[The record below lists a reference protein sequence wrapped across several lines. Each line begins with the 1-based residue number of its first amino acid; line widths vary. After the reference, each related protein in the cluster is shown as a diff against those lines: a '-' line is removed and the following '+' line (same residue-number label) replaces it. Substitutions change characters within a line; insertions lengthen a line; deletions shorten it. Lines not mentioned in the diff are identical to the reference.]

1 MINLIGSTI
10 EHYQILAKIRETPTR
25 VLFKAHSTRS
35 QSYVALEV
43 VKTAWLPPE
52 ALLDL
57 LNEQV
62 HRISDLIHPNIAV
75 PLETGL
81 HAGLIYIA
89 YNFSPAQPMR
99 RFFNRTYP
107 WKEMAREFVS
117 IAHAMAYAHEN
128 DVVHG
133 ALHPSS
139 IVLDDKR
146 NPILFDFGLE
156 RIITDYVLT
165 HAPGTWINR
174 WGFEYRA
181 LKQLSGSEPDKQGD
195 IYALGVMLHE
205 WLIGK
210 IPQLAPTLLG
220 TLRTRKSAPMIK
232 RKEAAS
238 VPPVVRSMIQRCIA
252 LDPSER
258 YQSMQEV
265 YIVLARGA
273 LDMSLTKKMVR
284 KPLAIPSQRF
294 GLKRGQIRWI
304 GFAALLTG
312 LVLLLFVN
320 WPTMSAALTPAMV
333 TPTLTKLPP
342 TSTPTLKPTGTL
354 PPTPTSIP
362 PTATPLIFPVSQGIP
377 ITSAVDRIL
386 SPDNVDE
393 MVMLTVWGI
402 GNVNRLASAPDGVS
416 LVAGSSIGIFVFDP
430 RTLQLERYIDT
441 RSSIT
446 ALEFSQDGRMVAT
459 GDDEGL
465 IQIWDAQTWDESAA
479 PYSGHLEAILDLA
492 FSPDGT
498 RLASVDGASRLI
510 QWQVNSAD
518 GPQPQRIEIMGGV
531 TSLAYSGNGDR
542 IVTGGNDLLIN
553 VWDAATLTLQQKKG
567 FSGKIVDIAAVRG
580 ADDLFVIGGNNQ
592 RVELLKLG
600 SEVTLGEVGS
610 LRYPLTD
617 VAASPNGR
625 YIAAGDLNGGIAV
638 WDVSSEK
645 VQEVKRPVNYVLGD
659 AAYLTSPGSLHS
671 LSFSPDGRLVFS
683 GFHNGI
689 IRSLD
694 ATSGA
699 DVRQNLTLNGHIR
712 SMALSHNS
720 RFLITQQDND
730 ILSVWDL
737 QSGAILYQVQ
747 GELKSGDPFSQDDKS
762 FAIASVGISP
772 GMVMVYDTES
782 GREIHSIRS
791 QPKLRTIQFINKDT
805 QLLGVYDTFVELWS
819 MSSGQKLETKP
830 EFDGSG
836 CQTIKDINGLSLISI
851 TNYQYV
857 VTNNANKRGLC
868 VFSPLAWTT
877 AFNEDKGLIAFGG
890 ESVLSMID
898 ARNPAKGAQ
907 NLQGVNRKNIVRVA
921 ISPNGD
927 LIAAVF
933 ADHSIH
939 IWDTVTRQELT
950 NVKDG
955 LYGHA
960 DVITDLRFT
969 PDGKLLI
976 SVSLD
981 GTIRLW
987 GVPY

>member
-10 EHYQILAKIRETPTR
+10 EHYQLLAKIRETPTR

-35 QSYVALEV
+35 QTYVALEV
-43 VKTAWLPPE
+43 VKSAWLPPE
-52 ALLDL
+52 PLLDL
-57 LNEQV
+57 LNEQIR
-62 HRISDLIHPNIAV
+62 RISDLIHPNIAA
-75 PLETGL
+75 PLETGI

-128 DVVHG
+128 NVVHG
-133 ALHPSS
+133 SLHPSS

-146 NPILFDFGLE
+146 NPVLFDFGLE
-156 RIITDYVLT
+156 RIITDYILA
-165 HAPGTWINR
+165 HAPGAWVNR

-181 LKQLSGSEPDKQGD
+181 LKQLSGAKPDKQGD

-210 IPQLAPTLLG
+210 IPQLEPTLLG
-220 TLRTRKSAPMIK
+220 TLQVRASSPVISRKDAI
-232 RKEAAS
+232 S
-238 VPPVVRSMIQRCIA
+238 VPPVVRSLIQKCIA

-284 KPLAIPSQRF
+284 QPLAIPVQRF
-294 GLKRGQIRWI
+294 RLKRRQIRRI
-304 GFAALLTG
+304 GFASLLAGVTF
-312 LVLLLFVN
+312 LFFAS
-320 WPTMSAALTPAMV
+320 WQTMSAALTPATF
-333 TPTLTKLPP
+333 TPTQTKSPP
-342 TSTPTLKPTGTL
+342 TSTPTLRPTGTL

-362 PTATPLIFPVSQGIP
+362 PTATPLIFPVSQGIS
-377 ITSAVDRIL
+377 ISSAVDRTI

-393 MVMLTVWGI
+393 MVMLTVWGV
-402 GNVNRLASAPDGVS
+402 GNVNRLVSAPDGSS
-416 LVAGSSIGIFVFDP
+416 LVAGSSIGIFVLDS
-430 RTLQLERYIDT
+430 RTLQLKRYIDT

-446 ALEFSQDGRMVAT
+446 ALEFSWDGKLIAT
-459 GDDEGL
+459 GDNEGL
-465 IQIWDAQTWDESAA
+465 IQIWDAQTWGESAA
-479 PYSGHLEAILDLA
+479 PYSGHLEAILDLE

-518 GPQPQRIEIMGGV
+518 GPQPQSIKVMGGV
-531 TSLAYSGNGDR
+531 TSLAYSSTGNR
-542 IVTGGNDLLIN
+542 IVTGGNDLLVNI
-553 VWDAATLTLQQKKG
+553 WDATTLTLEQKKD
-567 FSGKIVDIAAVRG
+567 FSGKIVDIAAVRE

-592 RVELLKLG
+592 QVALLKLG
-600 SEVTLGEVGS
+600 SEVTLREVGS
-610 LRYPLTD
+610 LRYPLTG
-617 VAASPNGR
+617 VAASPDGR
-625 YIAAGDLNGGIAV
+625 YIAAGDLNGGIAI
-638 WDVSSEK
+638 WDVSSDK
-645 VQEVKRPVNYVLGD
+645 VQEVKRPVNYVRGD
-659 AAYLTSPGSLHS
+659 AAYLTSPGSAHS

-683 GFHNGI
+683 GLHDGI

-699 DVRQNLTLNGHIR
+699 DVQQNLTLNAHIR
-712 SMALSHNS
+712 NMALSHNS
-720 RFLITQQDND
+720 RYLATQQDND
-730 ILSVWDL
+730 TLSVWDL

-747 GELKSGDPFSQDDKS
+747 GELKSGDPFSQDDTK

-772 GMVMVYDTES
+772 ATVKVYDTKS
-782 GREIHSIRS
+782 GRNVHSIRS
-791 QPKLRTIQFINKDT
+791 QPKLKTIQFINKDT

-836 CQTIKDINGLSLISI
+836 CQTIKDINGLSLVSI

-868 VFSPLAWTT
+868 VFSPLAWAI
-877 AFNEDKGLIAFGG
+877 AFNEDKGLIAYGG

-898 ARNPAKGAQ
+898 ARNPAKGSQ

-921 ISPNGD
+921 ISPNSD
-927 LIAAVF
+927 LIAAAF

-939 IWDTVTRQELT
+939 IWDAVTREELT

-955 LYGHA
+955 LYGHS
-960 DVITDLRFT
+960 DLITDLRFT
-969 PDGKLLI
+969 PNGKLLI

>member
-10 EHYQILAKIRETPTR
+10 EHYQLLSKIRETPTR

-35 QSYVALEV
+35 QTYVALEV

-52 ALLDL
+52 PLLDL
-57 LNEQV
+57 INEQV
-62 HRISDLIHPNIAV
+62 RRNSDLTHPNIAV
-75 PLETGL
+75 PLEIGL

-156 RIITDYVLT
+156 HIITDYILT

-181 LKQLSGSEPDKQGD
+181 LKQLGGSAPDKQGD
-195 IYALGVMLHE
+195 IHALGVMLHE

-210 IPQLAPTLLG
+210 IPQLEPTILG
-220 TLRTRKSAPMIK
+220 TLQKRRSALVLD
-232 RKEAAS
+232 RKEFAS
-238 VPPVVRSMIQRCIA
+238 VPPVVRGLIRKCINQ
-252 LDPSER
+252 DPSER

-284 KPLAIPSQRF
+284 KPLAIPAQKFRF
-294 GLKRGQIRWI
+294 KRGQIRWI
-304 GFAALLTG
+304 GFAALLAG
-312 LVLLLFVN
+312 LAFLLFAN
-320 WPTMSAALTPAMV
+320 WPTMSAALAPATV
-333 TPTLTKLPP
+333 TPTMTNLPATLTPTLNP
-342 TSTPTLKPTGTL
+342 TSTP
-354 PPTPTSIP
+354 PPTPSPIP
-362 PTATPLIFPVSQGIP
+362 PTATPLVFPVSQGIS
-377 ITSAVDRIL
+377 ISSAVDRTL

-393 MVMLTVWGI
+393 MVMLTVWGM
-402 GNVNRLASAPDGVS
+402 GNVNRLVSDPDGDY
-416 LVAGSSIGIFVFDP
+416 LVAASSIGIFVLDA
-430 RTLQLERYIDT
+430 RTLQFERYMDT

-446 ALEFSQDGRMVAT
+446 ALDFSRDGKLIAT

-465 IQIWDAQTWDESAA
+465 IQVWDAQTWDEAA
-479 PYSGHLEAILDLA
+479 TRYSGHLGVILDLA
-492 FSPDGT
+492 FSPDGN
-498 RLASVDGASRLI
+498 RLASVDGDGRLI
-510 QWQVNSAD
+510 QWQVNSFE
-518 GPQPQRIEIMGGV
+518 GPQPQRLEIPGGV
-531 TSLAYSGNGDR
+531 TSLAYSGDGTH
-542 IVTGGNDLLIN
+542 IMTGGNDLLIN
-553 VWDAATLTLQQKKG
+553 IWDAATLTLQQKRD
-567 FSGKIVDIAAVRG
+567 FSGKVVDIAAVRDD
-580 ADDLFVIGGNNQ
+580 DDLFVIGDNNQ
-592 RVELLKLG
+592 RVVLLELG
-600 SEVTLGEVGS
+600 SEIILTEVGS
-610 LRYPLTD
+610 LRYPLTG
-617 VAASPNGR
+617 VAASPDGVL
-625 YIAAGDLNGGIAV
+625 IAAGDLNGGIAI
-638 WDVSSEK
+638 WDVGSGR
-645 VQEVKRPVNYVLGD
+645 VREVKRPANYVLGD
-659 AAYLTSPGSLHS
+659 TAHLGSPGSPHS
-671 LSFSPDGRLVFS
+671 LSFSADGRLVFS
-683 GFHNGI
+683 GLHNGI

-694 ATSGA
+694 ATSGVDA
-699 DVRQNLTLNGHIR
+699 QQNLLLNAHV
-712 SMALSHNS
+712 S
-720 RFLITQQDND
+720 RFAVSHDSRYLITQQDDNT
-730 ILSVWDL
+730 LSMWDL
-737 QSGAILYQVQ
+737 QTGTILYQIQ
-747 GELKSGDPFSQDDKS
+747 GELKNGIPFSQDDTR

-772 GMVMVYDTES
+772 AMVMVYDTES
-782 GREIHSIRS
+782 GSEVHSIRS
-791 QPKLRTIQFINKDT
+791 QPGLKTVQFISKDA
-805 QLLGVYDTFVELWS
+805 QLIGVYETFVELWS
-819 MSSGQKLETKP
+819 MSSGQKLETDP

-836 CQTIKDINGLSLISI
+836 CQTITDINGLPLVSI

-857 VTNNANKRGLC
+857 VTNNANKSGLC

-877 AFNEDKGLIAFGG
+877 AFNEDKGLIAYGG
-890 ESVLSMID
+890 ESVLSILD
-898 ARNPAKGAQ
+898 ARNPARGAQ
-907 NLQGVNRKNIVRVA
+907 NLQGVNRKNIVRVT
-921 ISPNGD
+921 IGPNGD
-927 LIAAVF
+927 LIAA
-933 ADHSIH
+933 AYDDHSIH
-939 IWDTVTRQELT
+939 IWDAVTQEELT

-960 DVITDLRFT
+960 DVITGLRFT

>member
-35 QSYVALEV
+35 QTYVALEV
-43 VKTAWLPPE
+43 VKMAWLPPE
-52 ALLDL
+52 PLLDL

-62 HRISDLIHPNIAV
+62 RRISDLIHPDIAV

-89 YNFSPAQPMR
+89 YNFSPVQPMR
-99 RFFNRTYP
+99 RFFGRTYP

-133 ALHPSS
+133 AFHPSS
-139 IVLDDKR
+139 IVFDDKR
-146 NPILFDFGLE
+146 NPVLFDFGLE
-156 RIITDYVLT
+156 RVITDYILP
-165 HAPGTWINR
+165 HAPGSWINR

-195 IYALGVMLHE
+195 IYSLGVMLHE

-210 IPQLAPTLLG
+210 IPQLESTLLG
-220 TLRTRKSAPMIK
+220 TLRTRMSAPVIT
-232 RKEAAS
+232 RKETGS
-238 VPPVVRSMIQRCIA
+238 VPPVVRSLIQKCIA

-284 KPLAIPSQRF
+284 KPLAIPARRF
-294 GLKRGQIRWI
+294 GLKRGQLRWV
-304 GFAALLTG
+304 GFAVFLAG
-312 LVLLLFVN
+312 LAFLFFAN
-320 WPTMSAALTPAMV
+320 WPTMSAALTSATI

-342 TSTPTLKPTGTL
+342 TSTPVRSPTGTL

-362 PTATPLIFPVSQGIP
+362 PTATPLVFPVSQGIS
-377 ITSAVDRIL
+377 ISSAVDRLL

-402 GNVNRLASAPDGVS
+402 GNVNRLTSAPDGSS
-416 LVAGSSIGIFVFDP
+416 LAVGSSIGIFVFDA
-430 RTLQLERYIDT
+430 RTLQFERYIDT
-441 RSSIT
+441 RSSVT
-446 ALEFSQDGRMVAT
+446 ALEFSRDGKLVAT

-465 IQIWDAQTWDESAA
+465 IQIWNTQTWEEAAA
-479 PYSGHLEAILDLA
+479 PYSGHLEAILDLE

-498 RLASVDGASRLI
+498 SLVSVDGASELI
-510 QWQVNSAD
+510 QWRVNSAD
-518 GPQPQRIEIMGGV
+518 GPQPQRIEITGGV
-531 TSLAYSGNGDR
+531 TSLAYSSNGNR
-542 IVTGGNDLLIN
+542 ILTGGNDLLIN
-553 VWDAATLTLQQKKG
+553 IWDATTLTLQQKKD
-567 FSGKIVDIAAVRG
+567 FAGKIVDIAAVRG

-592 RVELLKLG
+592 RVALLELG
-600 SEVTLGEVGS
+600 SEVALRDVGS
-610 LRYPLTD
+610 LRYPLTG
-617 VAASPNGR
+617 VAVSLDGKF
-625 YIAAGDLNGGIAV
+625 IAAGDLNGGIAI
-638 WDVSSEK
+638 WDASSEK
-645 VQEVKRPVNYVLGD
+645 VREVKRPVNYVLGD
-659 AAYLTSPGSLHS
+659 AAYLTSPGSVNS

-683 GFHNGI
+683 GLHNGI

-694 ATSGA
+694 SASGA
-699 DVRQNLTLNGHIR
+699 DVQQNLTLNAHIK
-712 SMALSHNS
+712 SIALSHSS
-720 RFLITQQDND
+720 RYLMTQQDNGT
-730 ILSVWDL
+730 LSMWDL

-747 GELKSGDPFSQDDKS
+747 GELKSGDPFSQDDTR
-762 FAIASVGISP
+762 FAFGSVEISP
-772 GMVMVYDTES
+772 PMVMVYDTES
-782 GREIHSIRS
+782 GREVHAIRS
-791 QPKLRTIQFINKDT
+791 QPKLKTVQFINKDT

-836 CQTIKDINGLSLISI
+836 CQTIKDTNGLSLISI
-851 TNYQYV
+851 TSYQYV
-857 VTNNANKRGLC
+857 VANNANKLGLC

-877 AFNEDKGLIAFGG
+877 AFNEDKGLIAYGG

-927 LIAAVF
+927 LIAAAF

-939 IWDTVTRQELT
+939 IWDAVRREELT

-955 LYGHA
+955 LYGHS
-960 DVITDLRFT
+960 DLITDLRFA